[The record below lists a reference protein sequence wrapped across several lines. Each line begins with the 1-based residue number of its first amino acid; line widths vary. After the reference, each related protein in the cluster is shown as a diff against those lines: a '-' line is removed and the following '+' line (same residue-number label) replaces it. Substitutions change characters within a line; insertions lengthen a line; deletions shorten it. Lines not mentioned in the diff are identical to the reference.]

1 MRFQAPAIALQVKHG
16 RSPQAAQSIPTY
28 GACLIPFSCIALPP
42 LALVIARDPETNPS
56 PHFERQRAVSKWQ
69 CRDRRSWS
77 MGRPQQCSGE
87 VQQVLV
93 GARESLWADGE
104 KSQRRV
110 QGLLCGE
117 SPACSENPRVDLLP
131 LAPTFSRRM
140 SLPGRFGSART
151 RLQSSNDCAG
161 STFGLTRKVS
171 AEPCTAQARSRPL
184 RQRGA

>member
-131 LAPTFSRRM
+131 LAPTLFPPHVVARAF
-140 SLPGRFGSART
+140 RFGTDTIAELE
-151 RLQSSNDCAG
+151 RLRRIDVRSP
-161 STFGLTRKVS
+161 RKVS
-171 AEPCTAQARSRPL
+171 AEPCTAQARFLRGPPL
-184 RQRGA
+184 RA

>member
-42 LALVIARDPETNPS
+42 LALVIARDPEIILRRTS
-56 PHFERQRAVSKWQ
+56 RGKER
-69 CRDRRSWS
+69 CRSGSAAIGGRGQWGDHSSAAGKSNRCSWARGSRSGQ
-77 MGRPQQCSGE
+77 MGRKVNDGYRACCAE
-87 VQQVLV
+87 NLRRA
-93 GARESLWADGE
+93 ARIRAWTFSR
-104 KSQRRV
+104 SRQ
-110 QGLLCGE
+110 
-117 SPACSENPRVDLLP
+117 P
-131 LAPTFSRRM
+131 FSRRM